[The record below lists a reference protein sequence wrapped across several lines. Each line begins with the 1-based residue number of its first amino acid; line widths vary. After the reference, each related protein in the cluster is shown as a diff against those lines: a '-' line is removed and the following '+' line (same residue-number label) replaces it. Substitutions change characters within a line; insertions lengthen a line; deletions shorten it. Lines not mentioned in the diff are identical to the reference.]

1 MKFLTEY
8 FDETVQVAQHA
19 KEALELSKM
28 QEVTKQQEL
37 MVNMKAYEAEIE
49 RGKVQQKQVDAE
61 ERRKTLQEETRQH
74 QARAQYQDQLSRKR
88 YEDQL
93 LQQQKINDENLR
105 RQEES
110 VAKQEAMRKATVEH
124 EMQLRAN
131 LEMKKIQAEMEAKA
145 KADRENRD
153 INLEQIRLKAVENRA
168 TILESI
174 KTAGSVI
181 GAGVQSL
188 LTDWD
193 KMMVAA
199 GGLSLLALGV
209 YSAKGVTG
217 VTARYVEARLGKPSL
232 VRETSRFSLLDSVQ
246 HPIKTV
252 KKLVNKPSD
261 ALADVILAPE
271 LEERLSPLVSGHA
284 AQALAAVTS
293 KMAAST
299 GMLVRVWE
307 VIDYRW
313 DAG

>member
-1 MKFLTEY
+1 MSWIFGYGKKDPQLLDPSQEMPPGTGKTEGGGLQISESDMKKMEAY
-8 FDETVQVAQHA
+8 RFDSAALERAAQAARELEKSKHA

-124 EMQLRAN
+124 EMQLRAI

-174 KTAGSVI
+174 KWVLI
-181 GAGVQSL
+181 Y
-188 LTDWD
+188 
-193 KMMVAA
+193 
-199 GGLSLLALGV
+199 
-209 YSAKGVTG
+209 YSKYFWGC
-217 VTARYVEARLGKPSL
+217 
-232 VRETSRFSLLDSVQ
+232 F
-246 HPIKTV
+246 
-252 KKLVNKPSD
+252 
-261 ALADVILAPE
+261 
-271 LEERLSPLVSGHA
+271 
-284 AQALAAVTS
+284 
-293 KMAAST
+293 
-299 GMLVRVWE
+299 
-307 VIDYRW
+307 
-313 DAG
+313 